1 MEHKNQMSECT
12 IKVVDWHATPKFRFR
27 KEYEFCGEA
36 FRDDILIPALKSC
49 EHVHVD
55 LTGYNRY
62 GPSFIDEAFANIV
75 RNKVFSAEYL
85 SEHLTYSHQHL
96 KRVVDK
102 IDEKIE
108 KARLEVEERNV

>member
-1 MEHKNQMSECT
+1 MSEYT

-27 KEYEFCGEA
+27 KEYKFCGEA
-36 FRDDILIPALKSC
+36 FRDDILVPALKKYDN
-49 EHVHVD
+49 VHVD

-75 RNKVFSAEYL
+75 RNGIFNADYL
-85 SEHLTYSHQHL
+85 NKHLTYSHLHL
-96 KRVVDK
+96 KRVVDQ

-108 KARLEVEERNV
+108 KAELEVSTKND